1 MKNILAIRHR
11 RAAVVHEVTQ
21 ENNGMRLHSIY
32 RRVPAPPEVEI
43 DDELAQG
50 FHQGITL
57 GIRAV
62 VDDLGVCYH

>member
-1 MKNILAIRHR
+1 MKNILAIRHC

-43 DDELAQG
+43 DDELA
-50 FHQGITL
+50 
-57 GIRAV
+57 
-62 VDDLGVCYH
+62 